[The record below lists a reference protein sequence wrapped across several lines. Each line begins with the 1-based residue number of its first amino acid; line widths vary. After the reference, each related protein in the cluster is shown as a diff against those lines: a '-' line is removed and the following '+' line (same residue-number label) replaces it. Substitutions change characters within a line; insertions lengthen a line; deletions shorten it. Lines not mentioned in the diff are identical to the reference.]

1 MRKPHIST
9 FETTFNPKPLSYL
22 SRLFLFS
29 SRSIKFQ
36 RHILMGGSMSHSLFS
51 FFKTR
56 RSQRVEV
63 DASWDDVVYTRKAMA
78 SDEDKRYWVAEP
90 GIDRKASAFI
100 AKFHAT
106 RVSASQRQSLSP

>member
-1 MRKPHIST
+1 
-9 FETTFNPKPLSYL
+9 
-22 SRLFLFS
+22 
-29 SRSIKFQ
+29 
-36 RHILMGGSMSHSLFS
+36 MGGNRSKSSKRFSLFS

-56 RSQRVEV
+56 RSHRVEV

-106 RVSASQRQSLSP
+106 RVSESERQTLSPYQSEKA

>member
-1 MRKPHIST
+1 MAGNKRSH
-9 FETTFNPKPLSYL
+9 
-22 SRLFLFS
+22 S
-29 SRSIKFQ
+29 SKRF
-36 RHILMGGSMSHSLFS
+36 SLFS

-56 RSQRVEV
+56 RSHRVEV
-63 DASWDDVVYTRKAMA
+63 DGSWDDVGYTRKAMA

-106 RVSASQRQSLSP
+106 RVSESERQTLSPYRSDKA